1 MSDNAGQNT
10 DRELWREAPGD
21 YYANSIHVT
30 TGGGIGINVGGMVH
44 VKPLKDWHAL
54 AERAACDPE
63 IVARH
68 DHHPLDKLYADPQ
81 FQKEYHEELA
91 RERAAEPEPAV
102 SEARVCLKCGRTE
115 VGWRY
120 NRCPNC
126 GEMADEPEP
135 AEGAPQSWEAV
146 CRDVL
151 AERVAQDQQ
160 WGGSTH
166 DDNHR
171 PDEWCLYIDKQRRLA
186 RDADDP
192 RAYESR
198 LIKIAALA
206 VAAIQSSRRLNQPKA
221 PGAAPAP
228 APGCPVTRN
237 CHAGGNQSGEG
248 ARMSNTAE
256 FKNPEPSPGDATH
269 KWQPVHHRNY
279 ECCRV
284 CGIIRRADRKNSA
297 CKGTTKMRPLESPT
311 ERA

>member
-1 MSDNAGQNT
+1 MSDNATQNT
-10 DRELWREAPGD
+10 DRELWREPPGD

-30 TGGGIGINVGGMVH
+30 AGGGIGINVGGKVY

-54 AERAACDPE
+54 ADERAADPAPAREPE
-63 IVARH
+63 IVARP

-81 FQKEYHEELA
+81 FQVEYHKALA
-91 RERAAEPEPAV
+91 RERAA
-102 SEARVCLKCGRTE
+102 
-115 VGWRY
+115 
-120 NRCPNC
+120 
-126 GEMADEPEP
+126 EPEP

>member
-1 MSDNAGQNT
+1 MRRMQRKQSRRGMVSNGQEATMSDNATQNT
-10 DRELWREAPGD
+10 DRELWREPPGD

-30 TGGGIGINVGGMVH
+30 TGGGIGINVGGKVY

-54 AERAACDPE
+54 ADERAADPAPAREPE
-63 IVARH
+63 IVARP

-81 FQKEYHEELA
+81 FQVEYHKALA
-91 RERAAEPEPAV
+91 RERAAEPEPA
-102 SEARVCLKCGRTE
+102 
-115 VGWRY
+115 
-120 NRCPNC
+120 
-126 GEMADEPEP
+126 
-135 AEGAPQSWEAV
+135 EGAPPFRCSVYQEI
-146 CRDVL
+146 L
-151 AERVAQDQQ
+151 AERILQDQQ

-228 APGCPVTRN
+228 APVTPQYCTRG
-237 CHAGGNQSGEG
+237 AGHNGPCNGWQRSDCSQPNSRE
-248 ARMSNTAE
+248 AR
-256 FKNPEPSPGDATH
+256 
-269 KWQPVHHRNY
+269 R
-279 ECCRV
+279 
-284 CGIIRRADRKNSA
+284 
-297 CKGTTKMRPLESPT
+297 
-311 ERA
+311 

>member
-1 MSDNAGQNT
+1 MRRMQRKQSRRGMVSNGQEATMSDNATQNT
-10 DRELWREAPGD
+10 DRELWREPPGD
-21 YYANSIHVT
+21 
-30 TGGGIGINVGGMVH
+30 
-44 VKPLKDWHAL
+44 
-54 AERAACDPE
+54 
-63 IVARH
+63 
-68 DHHPLDKLYADPQ
+68 ADPQ

-91 RERAAEPEPAV
+91 RERAVNPA
-102 SEARVCLKCGRTE
+102 
-115 VGWRY
+115 
-120 NRCPNC
+120 
-126 GEMADEPEP
+126 P

-221 PGAAPAP
+221 PGAVPAP

>member
-1 MSDNAGQNT
+1 MSDNATQNT
-10 DRELWREAPGD
+10 DRELWREPPGD

-30 TGGGIGINVGGMVH
+30 TGGGIGINVGGKVY

-54 AERAACDPE
+54 ADERAADPAPAREPE

-91 RERAAEPEPAV
+91 RERAVNPA
-102 SEARVCLKCGRTE
+102 
-115 VGWRY
+115 
-120 NRCPNC
+120 
-126 GEMADEPEP
+126 P
-135 AEGAPQSWEAV
+135 AEGALPFRCSVYQEI
-146 CRDVL
+146 L
-151 AERVAQDQQ
+151 AERILQDQQ

-221 PGAAPAP
+221 PGAAPAEGAPQKLRFGDCECGHAWYGHDGPDHETGPGCVYCECTRSFFTNEAPGAAP
-228 APGCPVTRN
+228 APAPLTREQAEN
-237 CHAGGNQSGEG
+237 LMFFYNRFNYRLFGRANPSAAFI
-248 ARMSNTAE
+248 ARLHE
-256 FKNPEPSPGDATH
+256 L
-269 KWQPVHHRNY
+269 
-279 ECCRV
+279 
-284 CGIIRRADRKNSA
+284 GIEVAQ
-297 CKGTTKMRPLESPT
+297 
-311 ERA
+311 